1 MGKAEELG
9 TGIGKVYKYIRAYTG
24 NDLVTFEEDEM
35 FRVLISLGSL
45 FPDSKISGTLSGTLN
60 EGQQKV
66 FDFLVQHSGV
76 QAKEIIEQLN
86 LPLDTLNKHLRFLIN
101 NKFIERR
108 GSKKTGGYWVVFS
121 PGDNGLRYY

>member
-24 NDLVTFEEDEM
+24 NDLVTFEEDDL
-35 FRVLISLGSL
+35 FRVHISLGSL
-45 FPDSKISGTLSGTLN
+45 FPDPNISGTLSGTLN

-66 FDFLVQHSGV
+66 FDFLIQHSGV

-86 LPLDTLNKHLRFLIN
+86 IS
-101 NKFIERR
+101 RR
-108 GSKKTGGYWVVFS
+108 NILMSYSLCQIFTGYIHCF
-121 PGDNGLRYY
+121 